1 MSSTPPQ
8 GEDARANSASDQ
20 LYTVRKV
27 GFMTAIAITG
37 VMLLFT
43 GDVTFRLG
51 ATGRDI
57 HLPAIV
63 VATAGVISLL
73 AAAFI
78 TAEHFAR
85 SNVNVPETHF
95 LRQRVVLYCVWG
107 VVVLWTIF
115 ALAGVASAA

>member
-8 GEDARANSASDQ
+8 GEDARANSASNQ

-27 GFMTAIAITG
+27 AFMAAIAITG
-37 VMLLFT
+37 MMLLFT

-57 HLPAIV
+57 HLPATV
-63 VATAGVISLL
+63 VATAGVIGLL
-73 AAAFI
+73 AATFI
-78 TAEHFAR
+78 TAEHFSR

-95 LRQRVVLYCVWG
+95 LRQRVVLYCAWG
-107 VVVLWTIF
+107 VVVIWTIF

>member
-8 GEDARANSASDQ
+8 GEDARDNSASDP

-27 GFMTAIAITG
+27 GFMAAIAITG
-37 VMLLFT
+37 LMLLFT

-78 TAEHFAR
+78 TAQHFAR
-85 SNVNVPETHF
+85 SNMSIPETHF
-95 LRQRVVLYCVWG
+95 LRQRVVLYCAWG